1 MLNVSW
7 GRDGRQRWRL
17 CMSRASILY
26 NYNKGNFM
34 KFNEQTLRKTI
45 DDLTLDILQVEQD
58 LIAMKL
64 HKKDLELELIS
75 VRLAPP
81 PHAIKNA
88 LQRLGMWPKLKPQT
102 RREEHDTKQYTE
114 EDISSSDLC
123 EGSDPPTDYKSA
135 NGVFRPAYQT

>member
-1 MLNVSW
+1 
-7 GRDGRQRWRL
+7 
-17 CMSRASILY
+17 
-26 NYNKGNFM
+26 M

-45 DDLTLDILQVEQD
+45 DDLTLDILQIEQD

-88 LQRLGMWPKLKPQT
+88 LKRLKDECNFGIRPLNG
-102 RREEHDTKQYTE
+102 RENDK
-114 EDISSSDLC
+114 
-123 EGSDPPTDYKSA
+123 
-135 NGVFRPAYQT
+135 